1 MQGSAGANAFF
12 GRQDARRMA
21 AEQHEQETQKRA
33 NELNQTANDQLFDG
47 YQAAGIID
55 ATDPT
60 KFNVDALRTQIDQ
73 GDKQAIGIILNAATA
88 SGRLPEGSKATKA
101 VPLPS
106 GGYAIHVVNADGS
119 EGAITTDGTSNPNST
134 VVEFDAGR
142 LANLASQNYRTS
154 VLSNTSRFDPGNFRA
169 QSARVDADAKGEDL
183 QSRLAAAENRLNV
196 FGNEAML
203 IAGVQEKYGEEVSR
217 GLMDLLAETP
227 EENREEVIE
236 TAVSDLIPENAQQL
250 LPTVSTDTS
259 ADDSEASD
267 DSDITAPSPAL
278 SRARIALAKQQEIGD
293 RGALS
298 GGTSYIESAE
308 RRVAYL
314 ENIDS
319 GMPKEEARK
328 KADADIDAKYGKEP
342 KTQLARP
349 VGRGQR
355 KFGRNETITHSDSA
369 APEVKKQA
377 DEIAEETADL
387 SGAEI
392 AESVAKGE
400 LTVTPELTSEVRR
413 ILEAREDIQELQD
426 LIRLNNKERAM
437 ARAVI
442 IASSPDAA
450 TRESMSKA
458 IDNILETGSPSMSR
472 QDQITNRQNDESLG
486 IRQGQLEVS
495 IGNLER
501 NLRGDASTR
510 RAAITTFKQ
519 DTSNAFFGEDGTESN
534 FDADTVRAYTNS
546 VFVPRVNSLI
556 ANAASASELQE
567 VYGALNMGVSL
578 SIASL
583 AAEEEGGVQET
594 LLSFFRPDVE
604 DEVDGGDFD
613 LSRVSI
619 EYERVERE
627 VDGRTVVEEIP
638 KRFLYKSAKGNQV
651 DESVSA
657 SDLQKVSPAIFDTLM
672 AAARRNDNL
681 LTQTRAQ

>member
-21 AEQHEQETQKRA
+21 AEQHEQETEKRGL
-33 NELNQTANDQLFDG
+33 ELSRTKNDQLFDG

-55 ATDPT
+55 PKDPT
-60 KFNVDALRTQIDQ
+60 KFNADALRAQIDQ
-73 GDKQAIGIILNAATA
+73 GDQQSIGLILDAATA

-101 VPLPS
+101 VPLPN
-106 GGYAIHVVNADGS
+106 GGYAIHVLNADGS

-154 VLSNTSRFDPGNFRA
+154 VLSNTSRFDAGNFRA
-169 QSARVDADAKGEDL
+169 QTSRVDADARGIDL
-183 QSRLAAAENRLNV
+183 ASQLQQAEERLNV
-196 FGNEAML
+196 FDNEAIL
-203 IAGVQEKYGEEVSR
+203 IAGVREKYGEEVSR
-217 GLMDLLAETP
+217 GLMDLLAGTP
-227 EENREEVIE
+227 EEERGEVIE
-236 TAVSDLIPENAQQL
+236 TAVSDLIPEKKDQL
-250 LPTVSTDTS
+250 LPAVSAAAP

-278 SRARIALAKQQEIGD
+278 NQARSALSKQQEIGD
-293 RGALS
+293 RGPLS

-314 ENIDS
+314 ENLDS

-328 KADADIDAKYGKEP
+328 KADADVDAKYGKEP
-342 KTQLARP
+342 KTKPTKP

-377 DEIAEETADL
+377 DKIAEETADL

-392 AESVAKGE
+392 AKSVETGE
-400 LTVTPELTSEVRR
+400 LKVTPELTSEVRR

-510 RAAITTFKQ
+510 REAITTFKQ

>member
-12 GRQDARRMA
+12 GRQDARRIA
-21 AEQHEQETQKRA
+21 AEQHEQDTQKKA

-60 KFNVDALRTQIDQ
+60 KFNVGALRTQIEQ
-73 GDKQAIGIILNAATA
+73 GDKQAIGIILNAATE

-154 VLSNTSRFDPGNFRA
+154 VLSNTSRFDPGNYRA
-169 QSARVDADAKGEDL
+169 QTSRVDADAKGIDL
-183 QSRLAAAENRLNV
+183 ASQLQQAEERLNL

-217 GLMDLLAETP
+217 GLMDLLADTP
-227 EENREEVIE
+227 EENRGEVIE
-236 TAVSDLIPENAQQL
+236 TAVSDLIPENTKQL

-278 SRARIALAKQQEIGD
+278 SRARSALAKQQEIGD

-342 KTQLARP
+342 KTRLATP

-355 KFGRNETITHSDSA
+355 KFGRNETITHSDTA

-377 DEIAEETADL
+377 DEIAEETVDL

-392 AESVAKGE
+392 AASVEKGE

-472 QDQITNRQNDESLG
+472 QNQITNRQNDESLG

-510 RAAITTFKQ
+510 RAAIQTFKQ
-519 DTSNAFFGEDGTESN
+519 DTSSAFFGEDGTESN